1 MPKGQNQKLK
11 LLLLLRILE
20 RESDCDHPI
29 PMPEIIRRLAEN
41 GVTAQRQSIY
51 DDLLML
57 DTLGYTVEH
66 IAGRNGGYYL
76 DTRLFEMPELKM
88 LVDAVSAARFIPEEK
103 SRAIVKKLEST
114 VSRFD
119 AQRLDRETFVPDRT
133 RVENKA
139 VFYAVDTIHTAI
151 AENKKISFCYFKR
164 NEKKERVLRRDGALY
179 TVSPYKLVWSEENY
193 YLIAYET
200 ESDTV
205 RHYRVDK
212 MQSVNL
218 RDEKREGESAFMG
231 FDLASYMRSHFS
243 MFSGKREL
251 VTLDCASR
259 LADVILDR
267 FGTGVTLIPSG
278 EGRFR
283 VTVPVVVSSNFLAY
297 TMGYGEDMYI
307 ASPESARRAA
317 RELIDKAK
325 RSYGEEKAK

>member
-20 RESDCDHPI
+20 RESDSEHPI
-29 PMPEIIRRLAEN
+29 SMPEIIRRLAEY

-51 DDLLML
+51 DDLLAL
-57 DTLGYTVEH
+57 ETLGYTVEH
-66 IAGRNGGYYL
+66 IAGKNGGYYL

-103 SRAIVKKLEST
+103 TRAIVKKLEST

-119 AQRLDRETFVPDRT
+119 AQKLDRETFVPDRT
-133 RVENKA
+133 RTENKA

-151 AENKKISFCYFKR
+151 AENKKISFLYFKR
-164 NEKKERVLRRDGALY
+164 NEKKERVLRRDGAPY
-179 TVSPYKLVWSEENY
+179 IVSPYKLVWSEENY
-193 YLIAYET
+193 YLVAYEA
-200 ESDTV
+200 ESNTV

-218 RDEKREGESAFMG
+218 LCEKREGQEAFRG
-231 FDLASYMRSHFS
+231 FDLASYMKSHFS

-267 FGTGVTLIPSG
+267 FGTGVALLPAG

-283 VTVPVVVSSNFLAY
+283 VTVEVVVSSTFLAY
-297 TMGYGEDMYI
+297 TLGYGEDMYI
-307 ASPESARRAA
+307 AAPEGVRRLALELMDKA
-317 RELIDKAK
+317 RE
-325 RSYGEEKAK
+325 SYKEENAT

>member
-20 RESDCDHPI
+20 RESDCEHPI
-29 PMPEIIRRLAEN
+29 SMPEILRRLSEY

-66 IAGRNGGYYL
+66 IAGKNGGYYL

-103 SRAIVKKLEST
+103 IRAIVKKLEST

-119 AQRLDRETFVPDRT
+119 AQKLDRETFVPDRT
-133 RVENKA
+133 RTENKA
-139 VFYAVDTIHTAI
+139 IFYAVDTVHTAI
-151 AENKKISFCYFKR
+151 AENKKISFSYFKR

-193 YLIAYET
+193 YLLAYET
-200 ESDTV
+200 ETDTV

-218 RDEKREGESAFMG
+218 VDEKREGQAAFAG
-231 FDLASYMRSHFS
+231 FDLAAYMKSHFS

-259 LADVILDR
+259 LADVIFDR
-267 FGTGVTLIPSG
+267 FGTGVTLIPAG

-283 VTVPVVVSSNFLAY
+283 VTVEVVVSSNFLAY
-297 TMGYGEDMYI
+297 TFGYGEDMYI
-307 ASPESARRAA
+307 AAPESVRRAA
-317 RELIDKAK
+317 LELMDKAQK
-325 RSYGEEKAK
+325 SYREENKT